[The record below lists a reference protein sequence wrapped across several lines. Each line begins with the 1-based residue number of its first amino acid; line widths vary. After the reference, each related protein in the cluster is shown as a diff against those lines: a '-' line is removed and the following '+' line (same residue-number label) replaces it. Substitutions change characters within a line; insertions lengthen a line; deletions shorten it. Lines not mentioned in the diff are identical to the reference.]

1 MKTIIIQQY
10 GGPEVLA
17 MRELPVP
24 EPKPGEI
31 RIHVKAFGVN
41 RADIHMREG
50 HWGEVSK
57 ITGIEC
63 VGVVDADPSGT
74 LRRGQTVAAVVGGL
88 GRNLPGSY
96 AEYTCV
102 PVSNVFAFDTT
113 LPWADLA
120 AIPESY
126 ATAWGALFDNMS
138 LQPNHVVLI
147 RGATSALG
155 QAAVSIASDYGAT
168 VLATTRRTD
177 RAKRLQ
183 CLGATQVLI
192 DTGAL
197 AEGVRTAYPGGID
210 GVLDIVGNRVLRDS
224 LRMLKKNGT
233 LCEVGFLGGME
244 PVENFNPLLDMPSGV
259 NLRFYATGLVLGNPD
274 FPLDGIPMQR
284 IVEKV
289 ASGAYKTKPA
299 RVFPFEAIQDAH
311 RLMESDEAEGK
322 IVVTV

>member
-1 MKTIIIQQY
+1 MKAIVIEHH

-17 MRELPVP
+17 MRELPLP

-31 RIHVKAFGVN
+31 RIHIKAFGVN
-41 RADIHMREG
+41 RAEIHMREG

-57 ITGIEC
+57 VTGIEC
-63 VGVVDADPSGT
+63 VGVVDADPSGK
-74 LRRGQTVAAVVGGL
+74 LRRGQTVAAVVGGM
-88 GRNLPGSY
+88 GRSFPGSY

-102 PVSNVFAFDTT
+102 PMSSVFVLETK
-113 LPWADLA
+113 LSWPELA

-126 ATAWGALFDNMS
+126 STAWGALFDNMA
-138 LQPNHVVLI
+138 LEPHHTVLI

-155 QAAVSIASDYGAT
+155 QAAVSIASEYGAT
-168 VLATTRRTD
+168 VLATTRRRD
-177 RAKRLQ
+177 RVKSLEL
-183 CLGATQVLI
+183 LGASRVLI
-192 DTGAL
+192 DDGAL
-197 AEGVRTAYPGGID
+197 SGEIRGID

-233 LCEVGFLGGME
+233 LCEVGFMGGAE

-259 NLRFYATGLVLGNPD
+259 DLRFYATGLVLGTPE
-274 FPLDGIPMQR
+274 FPLADIPMQR
-284 IVEKV
+284 IVDKV
-289 ASGAYKTKPA
+289 SGGAYKTKPA

-311 RLMESDEAEGK
+311 RLMESDKAGGK

>member
-1 MKTIIIQQY
+1 MKTIVIQQY

-24 EPKPGEI
+24 EPKSGEI

-41 RADIHMREG
+41 RAEVHMRSG

-63 VGVVDADPSGT
+63 VGVVDADPSGS
-74 LRRGQTVAAVVGGL
+74 LRRGQTVAAVCGGL
-88 GRNLPGSY
+88 GRDLAGSY

-102 PVSNVFAFDTT
+102 PRSNVFVLDTK
-113 LPWADLA
+113 LGWADLA

-126 ATAWGALFDNMS
+126 ATAWGALFDNMALEPS
-138 LQPNHVVLI
+138 HTVLI

-155 QAAVSIASDYGAT
+155 QAAVGIASEYGAT

-177 RAKRLQ
+177 RVQLLES
-183 CLGATQVLI
+183 LGATRVLI
-192 DTGAL
+192 DNGAL
-197 AEGVRTAYPGGID
+197 ADEVRNID

-224 LRMLKKNGT
+224 LKMLKKNGT
-233 LCEVGFLGGME
+233 LCEVGFMGGMD

-259 NLRFYATGLVLGNPD
+259 NLRFYGTGFVLGNPD
-274 FPLDGIPMQR
+274 FPLSDIPMQR
-284 IVEKV
+284 IVDKV
-289 ASGAYKTKPA
+289 ASGAYKTKPV
-299 RVFPFEAIQDAH
+299 RVFPFERIQDAH
-311 RLMESDEAEGK
+311 RLMEADEAAGK

>member
-1 MKTIIIQQY
+1 MKTIVIQQY

-17 MRELPVP
+17 IRESPVP
-24 EPKPGEI
+24 QPKPGEI

-41 RADIHMREG
+41 RAEIHMRSG

-63 VGVVDADPSGT
+63 VGVVDADPSGR

-88 GRNLPGSY
+88 GRDLPGTY

-102 PVSNVFAFDTT
+102 PISNVFVLDTK
-113 LPWADLA
+113 LGWAELA

-138 LQPNHVVLI
+138 LAPNHVVLI

-155 QAAVSIASDYGAT
+155 QAAVSIASDHGAT
-168 VLATTRRTD
+168 VLATTRRPD
-177 RAKRLQ
+177 RVKALEA
-183 CLGATQVLI
+183 LGASRVLI
-192 DTGAL
+192 DNGAL
-197 AEGVRTAYPGGID
+197 ANEVHGID

-233 LCEVGFLGGME
+233 LCQVGFMGGGE

-259 NLRFYATGLVLGNPD
+259 NLRFYATGLVLGSPE
-274 FPLDGIPMQR
+274 FPLGDIPMQR

-299 RVFPFEAIQDAH
+299 KVFPFEAIQEAH
-311 RLMESDEAEGK
+311 RLMESDQAGGK